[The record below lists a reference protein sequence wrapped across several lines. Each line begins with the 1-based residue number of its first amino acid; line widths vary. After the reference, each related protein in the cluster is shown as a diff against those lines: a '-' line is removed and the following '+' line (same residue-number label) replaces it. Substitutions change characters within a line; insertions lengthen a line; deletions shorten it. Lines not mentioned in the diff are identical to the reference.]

1 MYQSS
6 TDMYVHLSLVQQI
19 SCNPVYKCISNKERN
34 IFMVTRNRG
43 EMYNTGFIAAEDYVC
58 FVFL

>member
-1 MYQSS
+1 
-6 TDMYVHLSLVQQI
+6 
-19 SCNPVYKCISNKERN
+19 
-34 IFMVTRNRG
+34 MVTRNRG